1 MKKLII
7 SSVPLKRGI
16 LYFSMCVCTL
26 GLHSCSDDYDDT
38 WIKETTENL
47 KDRVAA
53 LEEWQKSVNSDI
65 LSLQSLIEALEGK
78 DYVTGVTPLPDG
90 TGYVISFLKSGD
102 VTIKHGERGAQGEKG
117 EDGVTPVIS
126 VKQDTDG
133 KYYWTING
141 EWLLDDGNKMPVT
154 GDKGDT
160 GDKGNTGDKGDKG
173 DTGADGQTPYIGNN
187 GNWWIGTTDTG
198 VKAQGD
204 KGADAIAPQ
213 VRINPDSNEWEI
225 SVDGGTTWT
234 STGVKAT
241 GDKGDTGATG
251 AQGDSMFSD
260 IDNTNEDYVELT
272 LADGVTKIKLPK
284 YVAFSIAFESDEVFY
299 ASPSNNELTLVLPA
313 TLKESDYRS
322 IVATVTATNGAEVV
336 QTRSTGNQWNVTVTK
351 PSFGADGVLEAGSAK
366 VAIMGTENTRLA
378 DTYLLRVALV
388 AANGTEVAASRLVQY
403 FDGVIAE
410 SQSDITDNTVKR
422 LAWKGDMAETDFEYI
437 RNNMAAT
444 LEALDLSATT
454 LTDLPTRALA
464 FYSSMGLSDNTTL
477 KEVVLPDGLKTIGN
491 SAFAM
496 CKALNKLDVPS
507 TVTMLGS
514 WILEGSSLLS
524 FTIPEGLTTLSES
537 TFYGSNITEIRIPT
551 TITEIPNYC
560 FSRCGNLERIYLHD
574 GIISMGKSAFIEC
587 FSLERFTIPKGVTV
601 LSQDL
606 FASCRGLREVYLHEN
621 ITKMESSVFEN
632 CKSLTFCSLSG
643 AGQNILPNNLTEIGT
658 KCFYSTPLKQMNM
671 RSTKITAIPEYAFY
685 TCENLKEITLP
696 SGLQTIGTYALSGCP
711 FTYIELPAT
720 LTHIDNYAFLSC
732 NDLYSVTCKA
742 ITPPTLGTNYPFTAG
757 KVQYLS
763 VPSGY
768 VDTYK
773 SSDWNKHFTT
783 IR

>member
-1 MKKLII
+1 MKMKKIWVALLLAGM
-7 SSVPLKRGI
+7 SFGMGS
-16 LYFSMCVCTL
+16 CTKEDI
-26 GLHSCSDDYDDT
+26 DD
-38 WIKETTENL
+38 IRKELQEHN
-47 KDRVAA
+47 DRLTS
-53 LEEWQKSVNSDI
+53 LEEWQKSVNTSI
-65 LSLQSLIEALEGK
+65 SSLQSLIEALEDK
-78 DYVTGVTPLPDG
+78 DYVTAVTPLEDG
-90 TGYVISFLKSGD
+90 TGYVISFLKSGN
-102 VTIKHGERGAQGEKG
+102 VTIKHGEKGEKG
-117 EDGVTPVIS
+117 EDGNTPVIS
-126 VKQDTDG
+126 VELDTDG
-133 KYYWTING
+133 KYYWTVNG
-141 EWLLDDGNKMPVT
+141 EWLLDSGNKIPVT
-154 GDKGDT
+154 GEK
-160 GDKGNTGDKGDKG
+160 GDKGDKG
-173 DTGADGQTPYIGNN
+173 
-187 GNWWIGTTDTG
+187 
-198 VKAQGD
+198 
-204 KGADAIAPQ
+204 ADAVAPQ
-213 VRINPDSNEWEI
+213 VRINTDTNEWEI
-225 SVDGGTTWT
+225 SIDNGTTWA

-241 GDKGDTGATG
+241 GEKGNTG
-251 AQGDSMFSD
+251 AQGEKGDSMFSS
-260 IDNTNEDYVELT
+260 IDNSNEDYVELT

-284 YVAFSIAFESDEVFY
+284 YAAFSIAFESDEVFY
-299 ASPSNNELTLVLPA
+299 ASPQKNELTLVLPV

-322 IVATVTATNGAEVV
+322 IIATVTATNGADV
-336 QTRSTGNQWNVTVTK
+336 QTRSTGSQWSVTVTK
-351 PSFGADGVLEAGSAK
+351 PTFGTDGALVEGSAK
-366 VAIMGTENTRLA
+366 VAIKGTENTHLA

-388 AANGTEVAASRLVQY
+388 APNRTEVAASRLVQY

-464 FYSSMGLSDNTTL
+464 FYSNMGLSDNTTL

-507 TVTMLGS
+507 TVTMLGR

-560 FSRCGNLERIYLHD
+560 FSGCGNLERIYLHD

-587 FSLERFTIPKGVTV
+587 FSLERFTIPKGVIV

-643 AGQNILPNNLTEIGT
+643 AGQNILPDNLTEIGT

-732 NDLYSVTCKA
+732 NDLYSVTCNA